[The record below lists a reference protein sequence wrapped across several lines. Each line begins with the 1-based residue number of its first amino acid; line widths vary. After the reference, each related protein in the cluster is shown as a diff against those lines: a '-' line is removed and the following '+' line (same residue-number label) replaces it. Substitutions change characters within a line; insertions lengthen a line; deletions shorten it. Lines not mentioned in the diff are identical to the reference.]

1 MLHPTPGPDHRT
13 TRQPPPTILA
23 IKTNISQQNVSLET
37 HFNCEYEGRGR
48 GGGGADGAITGPHN
62 SYNRLLGKLEKR
74 ERGFIGKI
82 LIGMETGIG
91 MF

>member
-1 MLHPTPGPDHRT
+1 M
-13 TRQPPPTILA
+13 
-23 IKTNISQQNVSLET
+23 
-37 HFNCEYEGRGR
+37 RGGGG

-62 SYNRLLGKLEKR
+62 SYNPLLGKLEKG